1 VVASRETFAGPMTLL
16 FGDFNGVG
24 IYLIDAPH
32 LYDRPGNPY
41 HDPQMQDY
49 PDNVLRF
56 ALLSWVA
63 AELAGGLD
71 PFWRPEIVHAHDW
84 HAGLTPAYLAARGN
98 PARSVFTVHNI
109 AYQGL
114 FLARHMAEIALPWS
128 FFQMHG
134 VEFKGQISF
143 LKAGLYFADH
153 ITTVSPTYAREI
165 TEPQYAFGL
174 EELLRQR
181 QREGRLSGILNGVD
195 ESIWDPRRDPLLAAP
210 YDRNSLAEKAKNKQQ
225 LQTTLGLKEDGRALL
240 FTVVSRLTS
249 QKGLDLPWRTAGNHC
264 AGRAAGATGIRRPGF
279 AGPFSCRCGAILRAG
294 EYPDRLRRGAVASDD
309 WRRRR
314 HPGAQPF

>member
-1 VVASRETFAGPMTLL
+1 
-16 FGDFNGVG
+16 
-24 IYLIDAPH
+24 
-32 LYDRPGNPY
+32 
-41 HDPQMQDY
+41 MQDY

-195 ESIWDPRRDPLLAAP
+195 ESIWDRAAI
-210 YDRNSLAEKAKNKQQ
+210 RCWL
-225 LQTTLGLKEDGRALL
+225 
-240 FTVVSRLTS
+240 RLTTGTRWLR
-249 QKGLDLPWRTAGNHC
+249 KRRTSS
-264 AGRAAGATGIRRPGF
+264 
-279 AGPFSCRCGAILRAG
+279 SCR
-294 EYPDRLRRGAVASDD
+294 RRWG
-309 WRRRR
+309 
-314 HPGAQPF
+314 

>member
-1 VVASRETFAGPMTLL
+1 L

-98 PARSVFTVHNI
+98 PPGRC
-109 AYQGL
+109 
-114 FLARHMAEIALPWS
+114 
-128 FFQMHG
+128 
-134 VEFKGQISF
+134 
-143 LKAGLYFADH
+143 
-153 ITTVSPTYAREI
+153 
-165 TEPQYAFGL
+165 
-174 EELLRQR
+174 LRC
-181 QREGRLSGILNGVD
+181 
-195 ESIWDPRRDPLLAAP
+195 
-210 YDRNSLAEKAKNKQQ
+210 
-225 LQTTLGLKEDGRALL
+225 TTLPIRVVPRPAYGGDR
-240 FTVVSRLTS
+240 FTVVI
-249 QKGLDLPWRTAGNHC
+249 LPDAWG
-264 AGRAAGATGIRRPGF
+264 G
-279 AGPFSCRCGAILRAG
+279 
-294 EYPDRLRRGAVASDD
+294 V
-309 WRRRR
+309 
-314 HPGAQPF
+314 

>member
-1 VVASRETFAGPMTLL
+1 MRVLHVGAEMFPLLKTGGLADVTGALPAAQIAEGVDTRVLLPGFPAIRDGVGEPQVVASRETFAGPMTLL

-153 ITTVSPTYAREI
+153 ITT
-165 TEPQYAFGL
+165 
-174 EELLRQR
+174 
-181 QREGRLSGILNGVD
+181 
-195 ESIWDPRRDPLLAAP
+195 
-210 YDRNSLAEKAKNKQQ
+210 
-225 LQTTLGLKEDGRALL
+225 
-240 FTVVSRLTS
+240 
-249 QKGLDLPWRTAGNHC
+249 
-264 AGRAAGATGIRRPGF
+264 
-279 AGPFSCRCGAILRAG
+279 
-294 EYPDRLRRGAVASDD
+294 
-309 WRRRR
+309 
-314 HPGAQPF
+314 